1 VDLDDIKMSNPT
13 GLRRQEEL
21 VYGEKPLNFPPS
33 NLIMWAEIYPK
44 NKKTLANRIGLTR
57 NKISHCGL
65 MVKQA
70 YEGVEAIAQ
79 EQNVPV
85 ERIWEELSKY
95 EPKNGFMFDSDI
107 ESPYRKLDKYT
118 TLADSG
124 SAYGGIMRTIQW
136 ISQNGVDSKYIKDD
150 EKNFISKLFE
160 NDDSVKMTIVSIV
173 YFAFIG
179 KIVYDEYSK

>member
-1 VDLDDIKMSNPT
+1 MSFY

-21 VYGEKPLNFPPS
+21 VNGGGNFLNFPPS
-33 NLIMWAEIYPK
+33 DSIMWEKIYPNEK
-44 NKKTLANRIGLTR
+44 QTWAHRVGLKR

-79 EQNVPV
+79 EQHVPV

-95 EPKNGFMFDSDI
+95 EPKNGFMFDSEI

-118 TLADSG
+118 TLSDSG
-124 SAYGGIMRTIQW
+124 SAYGGTIRTIQW

-160 NDDSVKMTIVSIV
+160 NDDSVKTTIVSLGFI
-173 YFAFIG
+173 AFIG
-179 KIVYDEYSK
+179 KIAYDEYSK